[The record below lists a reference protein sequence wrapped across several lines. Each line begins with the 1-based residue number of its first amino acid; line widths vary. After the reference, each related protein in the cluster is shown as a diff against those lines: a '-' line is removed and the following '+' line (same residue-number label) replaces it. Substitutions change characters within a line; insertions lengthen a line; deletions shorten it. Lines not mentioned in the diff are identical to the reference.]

1 MSITEVGML
10 VCASLFSIGLILVLV
25 HSNKNT
31 KLIRQDMKALDSQVK
46 MMVSG
51 SVGLGQRIILL
62 ESKLRK
68 VNESQDKLKESDL
81 AFSFTQ
87 AQRLIDQG
95 ASADLVAT
103 QSGLSQSEIQLMLLL
118 KRQGEERVAVQ

>member
-1 MSITEVGML
+1 MAVE
-10 VCASLFSIGLILVLV
+10 
-25 HSNKNT
+25 
-31 KLIRQDMKALDSQVK
+31 
-46 MMVSG
+46 
-51 SVGLGQRIILL
+51 
-62 ESKLRK
+62 
-68 VNESQDKLKESDL
+68 DKLKESDL